1 MYLKI
6 KIESSLPS
14 NWKYE
19 YVPVVDNIAFVSLKS
34 MLISGIV
41 YWNQQLLV
49 TNLIAML
56 LNTLISPYNNL
67 TDATIQCVHLIWS
80 TLNISQTNGNI
91 EIRKNMLIYTS
102 RGMLKSGISI

>member
-41 YWNQQLLV
+41 YGK
-49 TNLIAML
+49 
-56 LNTLISPYNNL
+56 
-67 TDATIQCVHLIWS
+67 S
-80 TLNISQTNGNI
+80 TTGN
-91 EIRKNMLIYTS
+91 
-102 RGMLKSGISI
+102 